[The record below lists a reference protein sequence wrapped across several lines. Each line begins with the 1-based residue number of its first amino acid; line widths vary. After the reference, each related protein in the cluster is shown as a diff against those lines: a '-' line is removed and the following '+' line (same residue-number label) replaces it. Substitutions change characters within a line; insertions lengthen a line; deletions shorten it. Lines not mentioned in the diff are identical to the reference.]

1 MFCFQL
7 DDICYAASRGTGL
20 RGFGSPVPAEDCAV
34 FQKDLS
40 SDIPMLLRRRLLPA
54 GRLAVGA
61 GSRLLARW
69 PDISRII
76 FASRTGESVRC
87 FRMLQEIFAG
97 NGLSPME
104 FASSVQ
110 NSNAGVLSI
119 IRGYQ
124 GEVTAVAG
132 GVNTLSAAVTEAWAA
147 LCAHPDMKRILLAVS
162 EESLEGSRD
171 ILAEPADF
179 GGEYAL
185 VLVLSRCSGNGKAGV
200 VQDLL
205 EAQWPEGRY
214 LRRYNGGAFFGFSPE
229 RDGNLSGREL
239 GAALADECGIWERP

>member
-61 GSRLLARW
+61 GSRLLAR
-69 PDISRII
+69 
-76 FASRTGESVRC
+76 VRC

-162 EESLEGSRD
+162 EESLDGSRD

-185 VLVLSRCSGNGKAGV
+185 VLVLSRCSGNGRAGA

-214 LRRYNGGAFFGFSPE
+214 LRRYNGVAFFGFSPE